1 VKSEARKIA
10 ELQCKTQ
17 IESQCL
23 GILTDA
29 LWSTI
34 LGFVAVHELRKRDLV
49 GPVAD
54 DILYAGII
62 AVNTARQPGLQDLAG
77 KGMDVAGI
85 AGAAGVGLLAG
96 KVASGAGGAAAGA
109 AAGGVAG
116 KAAGKLGTVAKVA
129 GALTVAA
136 GAQYAANKLIE
147 STMTGDE
154 KKKYKATPFWKK
166 ALAFGPQGFWGSTLG
181 RMGKSK

>member
-1 VKSEARKIA
+1 MKSEARKIA

-17 IESQCL
+17 IESQL
-23 GILTDA
+23 IGVFTDP

-54 DILYAGII
+54 DLLYAGII
-62 AVNTARQPGLQDLAG
+62 TVNAARQPGLQDLAG
-77 KGMDVAGI
+77 KGMDVAGLV
-85 AGAAGVGLLAG
+85 GAAGVGMLAG

-109 AAGGVAG
+109 AAGGVAS
-116 KAAGKLGTVAKVA
+116 KAAGKLGSVAKVA
-129 GALTVAA
+129 GALAVAA
-136 GAQYAANKLIE
+136 GAQLAASKLIE

-166 ALAFGPQGFWGSTLG
+166 ALAFGPQGFWSSTLG
-181 RMGKSK
+181 RAFKK